1 MWDDAKLGLK
11 HLASREKVV
20 VVFDIER
27 VRAAVKVFG
36 LLIPGQIRVFHNQEL
51 ALAIRW
57 VAE

>member
-11 HLASREKVV
+11 HLASWEKVV
-20 VVFDIER
+20 VVSNVER

-36 LLIPGQIRVFHNQEL
+36 LLILGQIRVFHNQEL